1 MIVAGIGAGLV
12 NVPLISTAVG
22 VVAPARA
29 GMASGINTT
38 LRQVGVATGVATLGT
53 VLASRTRSAM
63 IDRLHGTPLA
73 SHAHAIAHEVST
85 GGTQQAIA
93 SAPGPLRGSVAL
105 AAQGVVRRRPEHILL
120 VGACVAFVAA
130 VVSFVLIRERDF
142 VTTDS
147 GDEVAD
153 LAVAA

>member
-1 MIVAGIGAGLV
+1 M

-22 VVAPARA
+22 VVEPARA

-53 VLASRTRSAM
+53 VLASRTRASM

-85 GGTQQAIA
+85 GGTRRAIA
-93 SAPGPLRGSVAL
+93 SSPAPLRDHVAL
-105 AAQGVVRRRPEHILL
+105 AARASFVDGLDDILL
-120 VGACVAFVAA
+120 LGASIAFVAA
-130 VVSFVLIRERDF
+130 VASFVLIRERDF
-142 VTTDS
+142 VTTET
-147 GDEVAD
+147 GDEIAD
-153 LAVAA
+153 LAVAALAA